1 MKKTLLTTAL
11 LAATTLAQAH
21 ELWVTSPATASANSQ
36 ISGEI
41 GYGHNFPAG
50 EPIATERLAIFKPL
64 EIIGMDGKRYEMSQK
79 GENYQYLSKDKIP
92 AGAYWLN
99 AVYQPTF
106 WSKNK
111 DGWKMQNRKEMPDA
125 DTCILA
131 QMYSK
136 TLVVVGKPGRL
147 DPAALAKPIGNNL
160 EIIPLADPT
169 QLKADSILPLQILY
183 KGKPLFLAKVTAT
196 ADTFV
201 EKDLDAANEGRRPI
215 AFSNTTGKDGKI
227 NVILSGEG
235 LWNIRVTH
243 NAPFEDEKT
252 CMEHSNRSSLVVAVG
267 SKRAAKHSHSD

>member
-21 ELWVTSPATASANSQ
+21 ELWVTSPATAGANSQ

-111 DGWKMQNRKEMPDA
+111 AGWKKVNMTEMPDA
-125 DTCILA
+125 EYCEQTRMYGKNIVNVGHDSADTAVITRPVDHLLEIVPLDNPANVRVGELFKVKVLYKGEPLA
-131 QMYSK
+131 TVPVTATFEGFDLTDRKKSHKVEAQAFYDV
-136 TLVVVGKPGRL
+136 T
-147 DPAALAKPIGNNL
+147 AADGTVD
-160 EIIPLADPT
+160 IIPLRQGFWKASVEY
-169 QLKADSILPLQILY
+169 KADYADQ
-183 KGKPLFLAKVTAT
+183 KVCQKQASYSTL
-196 ADTFV
+196 TF
-201 EKDLDAANEGRRPI
+201 EIGH
-215 AFSNTTGKDGKI
+215 
-227 NVILSGEG
+227 
-235 LWNIRVTH
+235 TH
-243 NAPFEDEKT
+243 
-252 CMEHSNRSSLVVAVG
+252 H
-267 SKRAAKHSHSD
+267 